1 VLSHIRSR
9 ISGQFAVFALLAFV
23 MAATR
28 FGHTGSPW
36 LPPDASWAVFFVG
49 GFYLARAWRWALAAL
64 LLEAV
69 AVDCAAIGYTG
80 VSNYCVTVAYW
91 FIVPAYSLLWLGGA
105 WLRRHYRQS
114 PMDLARLLL
123 GFTISVT
130 LCFLITQGSFY
141 WLGGRIE
148 QASLAGWWSNFARW
162 YGHFLAVSGA
172 YVALAAL
179 IEIAFQA
186 IDSAIHA
193 RAGAIGS
200 PPDRS

>member
-1 VLSHIRSR
+1 VFSHLNSRLSRR
-9 ISGQFAVFALLAFV
+9 FAVFAFLALV

-28 FGHTGSPW
+28 FGHSGNPW

-49 GFYLARAWRWALAAL
+49 GFYLAREWRWALAAL

-69 AVDCAAIGYTG
+69 AVDRAAIGYSG

-105 WLRRHYRQS
+105 WLRRNYRQA
-114 PMDLARLLL
+114 PLDLTRLLG
-123 GFTISVT
+123 GFAVCVT

-141 WLGGRIE
+141 WLGGRV
-148 QASLAGWWSNFARW
+148 AHPSLAGWWSNFARW
-162 YGHFLAVSGA
+162 YAHFLSVSGA

-193 RAGAIGS
+193 RARAPRSLPGGS
-200 PPDRS
+200 